1 MPIQNIP
8 VVLVMLGVLYLCF
21 AMLWQDHKDNK
32 HAEQVKQVRKCEHV
46 RRAYRLIE
54 RGRHE
59 RKYNKY
65 HGLV

>member
-8 VVLVMLGVLYLCF
+8 VMLVMLGVLYLCF
-21 AMLWQDHKDNK
+21 WMLWQDHKDNK
-32 HAEQVKQVRKCEHV
+32 HAERIKQVRKCEYV

-54 RGRHE
+54 RGRYE
-59 RKYNKY
+59 RKHNMY